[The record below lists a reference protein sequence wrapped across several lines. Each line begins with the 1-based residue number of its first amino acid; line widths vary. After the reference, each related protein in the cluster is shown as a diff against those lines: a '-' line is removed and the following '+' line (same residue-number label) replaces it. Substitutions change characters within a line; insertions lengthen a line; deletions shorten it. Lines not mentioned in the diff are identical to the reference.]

1 MLWPVVGVA
10 LFVDALR
17 LRKTLGAPTKG
28 HPKRKAPRLLTT
40 AAHGMRSIPESFFGS
55 FCSQKEQYPPV
66 AKEFG

>member
-1 MLWPVVGVA
+1 M
-10 LFVDALR
+10 
-17 LRKTLGAPTKG
+17 RKLPHRADTKRP
-28 HPKRKAPRLLTT
+28 HPKQEAPRLLTT